1 MKSPAQVERNLLIRL
16 AEEAQAREGL
26 LKRSIELLLAA
37 GHLSQERLDQAKALA
52 TPTPKD

>member
-1 MKSPAQVERNLLIRL
+1 MKSPAQVERNILIRI

-26 LKRSIELLLAA
+26 LKRSIDLLLAA